1 MTANEDGR
9 STDQIFRDKSARRR
23 EIAKL
28 PVEEKYRML
37 IKLQHM
43 VVAVDVKAGR
53 KPRRPWDVKLK
64 PGD

>member
-1 MTANEDGR
+1 MTADDEGT
-9 STDQIFRDKSARRR
+9 SIDQIFQEKLSRRR

-37 IKLQHM
+37 IKLQHI
-43 VVAVDVKAGR
+43 VATVDLKAGR
-53 KPRRPWDVKLK
+53 KPRRPWDVPFK

>member
-9 STDQIFRDKSARRR
+9 STDQIFRDNLARRR
-23 EIAKL
+23 EISKL

-43 VVAVDVKAGR
+43 VVAVDVKA
-53 KPRRPWDVKLK
+53 
-64 PGD
+64 

>member
-1 MTANEDGR
+1 MTSDNEGT
-9 STDQIFRDKSARRR
+9 SIDQILQEKLSRRR
-23 EIAKL
+23 EIAQL

-43 VVAVDVKAGR
+43 VAAIDVQAGR
-53 KPRRPWDVKLK
+53 KPRRPWDVPFK